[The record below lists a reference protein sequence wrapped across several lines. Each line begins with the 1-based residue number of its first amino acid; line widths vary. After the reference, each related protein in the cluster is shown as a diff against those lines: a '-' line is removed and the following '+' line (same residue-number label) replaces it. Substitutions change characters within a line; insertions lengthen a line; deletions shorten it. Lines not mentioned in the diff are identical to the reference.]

1 MEKKRCSCLICE
13 LKDRAKKQ
21 KLVRDLAKQIAEE
34 SRKKATDALTEM
46 MYDCQLR
53 QNFVQVKH
61 FSSTSQSDAP
71 NFQNIPKKDYSITQF
86 FEDMEKEEASNPAT
100 NKEAF
105 DSLVRAER
113 EKLLYEELKAKAQST
128 SQKPPYAL
136 NFCRV
141 FELPDTYPEGYC
153 FGGGKPVTM
162 LMVDWFNP
170 WPDYP
175 DLKTWD
181 DVTKLLLPFLQKK
194 VYVKPGKRYV
204 LITDFGTSLVFGSGV

>member
-1 MEKKRCSCLICE
+1 MEKKRCSCFICE

-46 MYDCQLR
+46 IYDCHLR

-61 FSSTSQSDAP
+61 FSSTSQSDTP

-86 FEDMEKEEASNPAT
+86 FEDPEK
-100 NKEAF
+100 
-105 DSLVRAER
+105 AER

-141 FELPDTYPEGYC
+141 FELPDQYPEGFC

-162 LMVDWFNP
+162 LMVDWFFNP
-170 WPDYP
+170 WPDNP

-181 DVTKLLLPFLQKK
+181 DVVKVLKPFLQSKT
-194 VYVKPGKRYV
+194 YVKPGKRYV
-204 LITDFGTSLVFGSGV
+204 LITDFGTSLVFGLGV